1 MIVVAERAKLL
12 AERAKEMKDSASFE
26 PKMIHPEQVSESKPD
41 EKPWLRQKNE
51 PALWFMRFKRYRDM
65 GAKRSLRAVVA
76 SEPPD
81 AKGTKGNKKQ
91 ATKSEGVTLSTLSVP
106 GAWSRAAKVWNWKE
120 RAGAYDLAE
129 LEKQAGY
136 MRQVVVHQPF
146 ASKAYRLIYL
156 CGMAQALHKLSE
168 FGLSL
173 DENLKYAK
181 LIQSLF
187 QDIAHEMEGMDET
200 TMMLADAS
208 AHKHLIELANKQKA
222 QH

>member
-1 MIVVAERAKLL
+1 
-12 AERAKEMKDSASFE
+12 MKDSASFE
-26 PKMIHPEQVSESKPD
+26 PKMIHPEQVSEQKAP

-51 PALWFMRFKRYRDM
+51 PANWYMRFQIYLNL
-65 GAKRSLRAVVA
+65 GPKRSLRAALA
-76 SEPPD
+76 SEPSD
-81 AKGTKGNKKQ
+81 ERATKGDKK
-91 ATKSEGVTLSTLSVP
+91 ARVKKNDGVSLSTLSIP
-106 GAWSRAAKVWNWKE
+106 GAWSRAAKAWNWKE

-136 MRQVVVHQPF
+136 IRQVVVHQPF

-156 CGMAQALHKLSE
+156 CGMASALHKLSE

-181 LIQSLF
+181 LMQSLF
-187 QDIAHEMEGMDET
+187 QDIAREMEGMDET